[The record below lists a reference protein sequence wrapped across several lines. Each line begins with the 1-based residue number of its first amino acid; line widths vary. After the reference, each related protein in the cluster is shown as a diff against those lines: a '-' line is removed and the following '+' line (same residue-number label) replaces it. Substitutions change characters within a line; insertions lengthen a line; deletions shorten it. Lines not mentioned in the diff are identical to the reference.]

1 MRRGIDVESNETE
14 ELARFVAAARKQRP
28 RAWHHVERLKSACA
42 LTTSANPELRDLLRR
57 VWRLESEVEDLRRQS
72 RFLLTGFEQAARA
85 AEARHSASMAAANAN
100 AYAESAAPDE
110 RITP

>member
-1 MRRGIDVESNETE
+1 MRKGIDVESNETE
-14 ELARFVAAARKQRP
+14 ELARFVAAARSKRP

-72 RFLLTGFEQAARA
+72 RFLLTRFEQAARA
-85 AEARHSASMAAANAN
+85 AEALRPASTAAANAN
-100 AYAESAAPDE
+100 AYADSAAPDE